1 MSCNANARQP
11 GRDELPLIRLA
22 AKRLKKI
29 AQGRKLSALGNRAEK
44 SARRSPPHPRYCK
57 NQPKPVNSKH
67 KSVTYVLSLKCYPC
81 LEPASLSPFT
91 FHLSPFTFHLSPF
104 TFPLSP
110 LPFPLSPL
118 TDHIP
123 LCSSAGFS

>member
-29 AQGRKLSALGNRAEK
+29 AQGRKLSALGNREKK
-44 SARRSPPHPRYCK
+44 SAPRAPPHPRYCK

-81 LEPASLSPFT
+81 LETHDRRGQSPIT
-91 FHLSPFTFHLSPF
+91 NHQSPITNYQ
-104 TFPLSP
+104 
-110 LPFPLSPL
+110 SPL
-118 TDHIP
+118 TP
-123 LCSSAGFS
+123 SQLS